1 MKLGRREISKFGF
14 FMPDASGPMDE
25 RDLSHLDRHGALRM
39 VDVGEKTAT
48 HRRARAEG
56 CLIAGHRIMEIVRSG
71 QAPKG
76 DVFAAA
82 RIAGIAAAKRTSEL
96 IPLCHSIPISHA
108 AVEFQVEDDRIRITV
123 TISAD
128 ARTGVE
134 MEALTAVSTAALTLY
149 DMLKAVS
156 HEMIIADI
164 KLLEKSGGKS
174 DYRRADDGSPSAVP
188 SSHITADAKG
198 KGIRAA
204 VLTVSDRCSAGKM
217 KDTAGPAIARML
229 EDQLRAVV
237 EWCGIIP
244 DESDQI
250 VDKLKELADRQLD
263 LIVTVGGTGC
273 GPRDVTPEATRS
285 VVVREVPGLAELMR
299 CSSAMQTPFAALQ
312 RGICGIR
319 ESTLIVNVPGSEE
332 AATENLAV
340 ILPALFHA
348 IDLIGTTAS
357 RRQPHDP

>member
-1 MKLGRREISKFGF
+1 
-14 FMPDASGPMDE
+14 MDE

-39 VDVGEKTAT
+39 VDVGAKAAT

-56 CLIAGHRIMEIVRSG
+56 CLIAGQRVMEIVRTG

-82 RIAGIAAAKRTSEL
+82 RLAGIAAAKRTSEL
-96 IPLCHSIPISHA
+96 IPLCHSIPLSHVV
-108 AVEFQVEDDRIRITV
+108 VEFQVEDDRIRIIATV
-123 TISAD
+123 SAD

-134 MEALTAVSTAALTLY
+134 MEALAAVSTAALTLY

-156 HEMIIADI
+156 HEMVIADI

-174 DYRRADDGSPSAVP
+174 DYRRAEDGSPSGVP
-188 SSHITADAKG
+188 HSHITADAADKR
-198 KGIRAA
+198 IRAA

-217 KDTAGPAIARML
+217 KDSAGPAVAGML
-229 EDQLRAVV
+229 VDQLRAVV
-237 EWCGIIP
+237 EWCGVIP

-250 VDKLKELADRQLD
+250 AEKLKELADRQLD

-285 VVVREVPGLAELMR
+285 VVVREVPGLAETMR
-299 CSSAMQTPFAALQ
+299 LKSAQHTPHAALQ

-319 ESTLIVNVPGSEE
+319 ERSLILNLPGSEK
-332 AATENLAV
+332 AALENLSAV
-340 ILPALFHA
+340 LAALPHA
-348 IDLIGTTAS
+348 IALIGNNADGIHPS
-357 RRQPHDP
+357 GGC